1 MNLEGNR
8 GWVPLKFCQSLG
20 PSLIGGSTVVSCF
33 QSRSFQ
39 NTTMNSTFLFLE
51 NDIEGKKALSRS
63 LKCHPSLPP
72 PPKAPQPVSGW
83 GEETQNISD

>member
-39 NTTMNSTFLFLE
+39 NTSMNSTFLFLE

-72 PPKAPQPVSGW
+72 TP
-83 GEETQNISD
+83 